1 MDTPKIGYLKGCVI
15 GPRSQNEKEESTIC
29 FFVDGEM
36 ISGIVKN
43 EFIHNGKVEVIIHKE
58 TPDKILISI
67 QGKVKVIGESS
78 DIWVER
84 DRISFGKA

>member
-15 GPRSQNEKEESTIC
+15 DPHSQKEKEESTIC

-67 QGKVKVIGESS
+67 QGRVIGGSS

-84 DRISFGKA
+84 DRVSFGKA